1 MIIEDFTFHSYLSML
16 IDIATWHAR
25 VGLFHAIKS
34 LPKIELNAKKF
45 PVLTNPICFSLT
57 FFLSAI
63 ILHLTTAQHVSD
75 RVLTKKSAKPYLR
88 LITKL
93 PKMVKP
99 LYFSLFVSQIY

>member
-1 MIIEDFTFHSYLSML
+1 MVIEEFTFHFYLSML
-16 IDIATWHAR
+16 IDVATWHAR
-25 VGLFHAIKS
+25 VGLFYAIKS

-45 PVLTNPICFSLT
+45 PGLTNPICFSLT